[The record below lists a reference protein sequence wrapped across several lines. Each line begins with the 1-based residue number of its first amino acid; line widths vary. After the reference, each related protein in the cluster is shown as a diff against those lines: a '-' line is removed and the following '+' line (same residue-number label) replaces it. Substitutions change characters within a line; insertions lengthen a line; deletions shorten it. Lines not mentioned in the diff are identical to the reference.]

1 MMEFLVCTG
10 DEALLSLDTLKELT
24 IVPCDFPKP
33 IDKNMREPKIR
44 RVKDNED
51 EWEEEEK
58 VEKRGLFTL
67 QERVGSLRTHLEMKE
82 MTEDDWE
89 DEKRCN
95 DLKKQWLRDFPD
107 VFKEDLGKE
116 DRIDIEPIKIDLV
129 DNHEDIQVFHPTI
142 AVEVRPYMEA
152 AARKELA

>member
-1 MMEFLVCTG
+1 MT
-10 DEALLSLDTLKELT
+10 
-24 IVPCDFPKP
+24 
-33 IDKNMREPKIR
+33 
-44 RVKDNED
+44 DNED

-67 QERVGSLRTHLEMKE
+67 PERVGSLRSHLEMKE

-116 DRIDIEPIKIDLV
+116 DRIDIAPIKIDLV
-129 DNHEDIQVFHPTI
+129 NNHEDIHVFHPKM
-142 AVEVRPYMEA
+142 AVDVPAYMEE
-152 AARKELA
+152 AARKEC